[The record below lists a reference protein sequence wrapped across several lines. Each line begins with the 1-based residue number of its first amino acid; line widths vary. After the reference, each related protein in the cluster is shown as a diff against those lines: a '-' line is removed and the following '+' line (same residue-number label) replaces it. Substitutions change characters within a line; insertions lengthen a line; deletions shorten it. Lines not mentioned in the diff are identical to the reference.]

1 MTKGTIMTDHHTRGL
16 TLEDVQTIIGRG
28 ILDEAFR
35 KEFVNDPEEV
45 VNRLGIS
52 LDQDGE
58 AKKLLAAI
66 GGVFAGETDLKS
78 AMQDIKQA
86 YEDTSDGVI
95 RPRCA

>member
-1 MTKGTIMTDHHTRGL
+1 MSDHHTQGL
-16 TLEDVQTIIGRG
+16 TLEDVQQIIGRG

-35 KEFVNDPEEV
+35 KEFIDNPEGV

-58 AKKLLAAI
+58 ARKLLAAI
-66 GGVFAGETDLKS
+66 GNVFSGESDLKS
-78 AMQDIKQA
+78 AMQDIKKA